1 MALEFSDL
9 ITFKC
14 TVETGLTIKFRGKEK
29 LETAQLLTKKKVRAP
44 ICLSVDGFLIVETS
58 STIALKEKELY
69 I

>member
-1 MALEFSDL
+1 
-9 ITFKC
+9 
-14 TVETGLTIKFRGKEK
+14 VETGLTIKFRGKEK